1 MSSTLRDPA
10 FHSRSRR
17 LSAPAFRGENLR
29 AAGHL
34 LLKEMDV
41 LVARLQ
47 RDCADGGYV
56 DVIQLFPQLT
66 IDVFVPLL

>member
-1 MSSTLRDPA
+1 MPLVCSDPSY
-10 FHSRSRR
+10 HTRSRR

-29 AAGHL
+29 AAGYAL
-34 LLKEMDV
+34 FREMDV
-41 LVARLQ
+41 LVARLS

-66 IDVFVPLL
+66 LDV